1 MILIGTG
8 GMAREY
14 ARVFHTMGMPFRVL
28 GHTESGTSA
37 FVDWMAA
44 EGIRGEIIRDTPDV
58 FSSGEPV
65 VIAVAVT
72 ELYEV
77 AKRAMCLGARDIL
90 VEKPGAL
97 YDIHLQ
103 GLRYYADVFR
113 ADVRVAYNRRFFHSV
128 MAARDLVRAHGLFH
142 LFFCFGEDAAWVRRS
157 GHPQSVKDRWVVAN
171 SSHVIDAALYIASA
185 LGDLEFY
192 VDHPVACP
200 AGIFTGAVQVR
211 GGGVFQEIEYATNW
225 MTDHRWSITFWTDLE
240 NHYELSPIDQL
251 WKVGLTGERR
261 LLTEEPAGGLKPGL
275 LAEVKSFM
283 GDRVGLPTIEEHS
296 EFHTLLCQI
305 GGLEL

>member
-77 AKRAMCLGARDIL
+77 AKRALCLGARDIL

-103 GLRYYADVFR
+103 G
-113 ADVRVAYNRRFFHSV
+113 
-128 MAARDLVRAHGLFH
+128 
-142 LFFCFGEDAAWVRRS
+142 S
-157 GHPQSVKDRWVVAN
+157 G
-171 SSHVIDAALYIASA
+171 
-185 LGDLEFY
+185 
-192 VDHPVACP
+192 
-200 AGIFTGAVQVR
+200 
-211 GGGVFQEIEYATNW
+211 
-225 MTDHRWSITFWTDLE
+225 IT
-240 NHYELSPIDQL
+240 
-251 WKVGLTGERR
+251 LTCSGQ
-261 LLTEEPAGGLKPGL
+261 
-275 LAEVKSFM
+275 M
-283 GDRVGLPTIEEHS
+283 
-296 EFHTLLCQI
+296 
-305 GGLEL
+305 